1 MISPNVETFIGC
13 DSSYRAASIGLY
25 GAPYDS
31 TTSYRPGARFG
42 PAAIR
47 HESYG
52 LETYSPYQNA
62 DLTDFDI
69 FDSGDLELCFGSSEA
84 ALADIEARAA
94 EILHD
99 GKLPLLLG
107 GEHLVTLGAV
117 RAAVKKYPDLHI
129 VHFDAHAD
137 LRDDYLG
144 AKLSHACVLRR
155 CHEIVGDGRIHQF
168 CIRSGERAE
177 FEFAAQHTEM
187 HKFDFTGLAAL
198 TEQLCATKEPV
209 YLTIDLDCLD
219 PSCFPGTGTPEAG
232 GVSFL
237 QLLDAIRTVSRANIV
252 GADLNEL
259 APMLDIS
266 GVSTATACKV
276 LRELLNEESYICVG
290 RAADFVLR
298 DKPNVLTVYVDA
310 PYDWRVERE
319 MKRQGIGSSQAKH
332 YIDKLDRYREN
343 YYKYHTG
350 RQWKRVENYD
360 LCLDS
365 AAIGLDNCVEL
376 IKKVIELK
384 FDGKAK

>member
-13 DSSYRAASIGLY
+13 DSSYRAADIVLY
-25 GAPYDS
+25 GAPFDS

-42 PAAIR
+42 PSAIR
-47 HESYG
+47 HESFG

-117 RAAVKKYPDLHI
+117 RAVAEKYPGLHI
-129 VHFDAHAD
+129 IHFDAHAD

-155 CHEIVGDGRIHQF
+155 CHEIVGDGHIHQF

-187 HKFDFTGLAAL
+187 HKFDFTGLAEL

-219 PSCFPGTGTPEAG
+219 PSCFPGTRYPRGRRREL
-232 GVSFL
+232 L
-237 QLLDAIRTVSRANIV
+237 QLLDAIRTVSKANIV

-276 LRELLNEESYICVG
+276 LRELLI
-290 RAADFVLR
+290 AL
-298 DKPNVLTVYVDA
+298 DKGWPGFQV
-310 PYDWRVERE
+310 
-319 MKRQGIGSSQAKH
+319 
-332 YIDKLDRYREN
+332 
-343 YYKYHTG
+343 
-350 RQWKRVENYD
+350 
-360 LCLDS
+360 
-365 AAIGLDNCVEL
+365 
-376 IKKVIELK
+376 
-384 FDGKAK
+384 